1 MLPLHD
7 LFSAISWNGAI
18 AGSIDLT
25 FKGGP
30 TRDRCCLHMVLAPY
44 DLCCTLTDDHTGSHG
59 VTGCHAWHDRSVR
72 NAEVVDAVNFEI
84 TIYHGHFVT
93 PHFGGG
99 CLMPKAKRCVADVVF
114 QLRTFQ
120 VAGNDL
126 SADKRTKSVG
136 VTYLPT
142 KFYTCESGL
151 PIIWVTEIIRFNL
164 NGIGGIGT
172 CKAYTTATLRLNDIA
187 DQDPT
192 SPREAKSCCVPSAK
206 HSRQNLEVGAT

>member
-1 MLPLHD
+1 
-7 LFSAISWNGAI
+7 
-18 AGSIDLT
+18 
-25 FKGGP
+25 
-30 TRDRCCLHMVLAPY
+30 
-44 DLCCTLTDDHTGSHG
+44 
-59 VTGCHAWHDRSVR
+59 
-72 NAEVVDAVNFEI
+72 
-84 TIYHGHFVT
+84 
-93 PHFGGG
+93 
-99 CLMPKAKRCVADVVF
+99 MPKAKRCVADVVF
-114 QLRTFQ
+114 QLWTFQ

-136 VTYLPT
+136 VTDLPA

-192 SPREAKSCCVPSAK
+192 SPPEGQTCCGPRAQQHPPK
-206 HSRQNLEVGAT
+206 LD

>member
-1 MLPLHD
+1 MACD
-7 LFSAISWNGAI
+7 LMPQNSKIRWLQLVFDSQSVCGALSDNH
-18 AGSIDLT
+18 A
-25 FKGGP
+25 
-30 TRDRCCLHMVLAPY
+30 
-44 DLCCTLTDDHTGSHG
+44 GSHG
-59 VTGCHAWHDRSVR
+59 VAGCHARHDGSIRDTKVL
-72 NAEVVDAVNFEI
+72 DAIHPET
-84 TIYHGHFVT
+84 TIDHRHRVA

-114 QLRTFQ
+114 QLWTFQ

-151 PIIWVTEIIRFNL
+151 PIIWATEIIRFNL